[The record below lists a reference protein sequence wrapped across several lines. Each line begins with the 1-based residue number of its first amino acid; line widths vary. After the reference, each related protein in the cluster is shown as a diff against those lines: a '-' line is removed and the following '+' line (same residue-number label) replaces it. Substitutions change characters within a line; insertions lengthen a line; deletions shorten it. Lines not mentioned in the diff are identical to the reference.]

1 MPYEYLSIQSADILA
16 KAYATQEKAYLDNKN
31 VQERLVAM
39 EYLEEKFGYLLE
51 KNEEKPPKKPLQKQ
65 PKI

>member
-1 MPYEYLSIQSADILA
+1 
-16 KAYATQEKAYLDNKN
+16 
-31 VQERLVAM
+31 M

>member
-1 MPYEYLSIQSADILA
+1 
-16 KAYATQEKAYLDNKN
+16 
-31 VQERLVAM
+31 M

-51 KNEEKPPKKPLQKQ
+51 KNEEKPPKKPQQKQ